1 MAGMTDTVLGAEA
14 RREQTRRALL
24 ASAEAMFLERGY
36 HNVSLDD
43 VADGAGFSK
52 GAIYSNFDSKA
63 DLFFAVLEQRAR
75 ESLAHFSETALGES
89 DLESV
94 IHAVGAIAEPLRPD
108 FQSLLDVEA
117 RALAARDPDA
127 RQRLAE
133 LQRRQ
138 VARVAELLESISER
152 LGLPLSQPAEYTAA
166 LAIAAATGLAD
177 LARTD
182 PDGDHEQR
190 FESLVEMLARWGMVT

>member
-1 MAGMTDTVLGAEA
+1 MTDTALGADA

-63 DLFFAVLEQRAR
+63 DLFFAVLEERAR
-75 ESLAHFSETALGES
+75 ASLEHFTETALGES

-94 IHAVGAIAEPLRPD
+94 IHAVGAVAEPLRPD
-108 FQSLLDVEA
+108 WQQSLLDVEA

-138 VARVAELLESISER
+138 VARVAGLLESISDR
-152 LGLPLSQPAEYTAA
+152 LDLPMAQPAEHTAA

-190 FESLVEMLARWGMVT
+190 FESLVEMLARWGLVT